1 MSLGLCCPHLSL
13 RQTPWLGDE
22 AQLKPLAFAY
32 VEFALSATAQPLTAS
47 LVPVSISFLV
57 FLFSLG
63 LKIFIESTN
72 ILALF

>member
-1 MSLGLCCPHLSL
+1 MSLGLCCPRLSL
-13 RQTPWLGDE
+13 RQTPWLEDE

-57 FLFSLG
+57 FLVSLG